1 MRAFVALAALTAVS
15 VFALTPASAQSRDEN
30 WDICVND
37 IGRFTL
43 DQQIAACARIINSG
57 AESTENLA
65 VAYQN
70 RGNGYNRQRNYQRAM
85 ADYNEA
91 IRLNPRFANAYYNR
105 GVSWGGQREY
115 QRAIADYSQAIALD
129 PTHGDAFGNRG
140 HAYYILGNYR
150 AAIADLDRALAIR
163 HTAADFGNRGAAY
176 YELGQYQQA
185 ITDFDQS
192 LRLDPT
198 SSIDYNSRGNAY
210 YQLRNYD
217 SALADY
223 DRAIQADPQN
233 AIALRNRGL
242 IWYNRGDYQRAIG
255 EHSAALRVD
264 PDYGAAY
271 YSRAE
276 AYAQLNDYER
286 AILDYDQATARDPDN
301 SEYNNLSCWI
311 RAAYLNRDYENAR
324 RYCDRAVELA
334 RGTEDEANA
343 FDTRAMLNLKQNR
356 LQAAWNDYDA
366 AVRGDP
372 SSAHYLYG
380 RGIAALRLGRTAEG
394 EADIARA
401 RQIYAAIDA
410 SYARYGVEAPPG
422 GAAPP
427 VVQAPPPVR
436 QPPVQPP
443 PIATAPT
450 VAPSTDPLAGMT
462 GRRAFT
468 YDCNSNQELRIIF
481 DFDDNE
487 AIINRIRQPA
497 MTLRRQPSNGDGFR
511 FTRQS
516 YELTGTLAEVRFKI
530 GSGDPW
536 ICPRRGG

>member
-1 MRAFVALAALTAVS
+1 MRVFVALAALTAVS
-15 VFALTPASAQSRDEN
+15 VFALAPAAAQSRDEN
-30 WDICVND
+30 WEICVND
-37 IGRFTL
+37 IDRFTL
-43 DQQIAACARIINSG
+43 DQQIAACSRIIASG
-57 AESTENLA
+57 NESTENLA

-70 RGNGYNRQRNYQRAM
+70 RGNGYNRQRNYQRSM
-85 ADYNEA
+85 PDYNEA

-163 HTAADFGNRGAAY
+163 HTAPDFGNRGASY
-176 YELGQYQQA
+176 YELGDYRQA
-185 ITDFDQS
+185 IADFDQS

-217 SALADY
+217 AAMADY
-223 DRAIQADPQN
+223 DRAVQADPQN

-255 EHSAALRVD
+255 AHSAALQVD

-276 AYAQLNDYER
+276 AHAQLRDYEQALR
-286 AILDYDQATARDPDN
+286 DYDQATARDPDN
-301 SEYNNLSCWI
+301 TEYNNLSCWI
-311 RAAYLNRDYENAR
+311 RAAYLNRDYETAR

-334 RGTEDEANA
+334 RGTDEEPNA
-343 FDTRAMLNLKQNR
+343 LDTRGMLNLRQNR
-356 LQAAWNDYDA
+356 IQAAWNDYDA

-372 SSAHYLYG
+372 SSAHYLFG
-380 RGIAALRLGRTAEG
+380 RGVAALRLGREP
-394 EADIARA
+394 EALADLARA
-401 RQIYAAIDA
+401 RQMYAGIDDA
-410 SYARYGVEAPPG
+410 YRRYGIEAPATVEAPVTPEPPVAP
-422 GAAPP
+422 AAPRYE
-427 VVQAPPPVR
+427 PPPT
-436 QPPVQPP
+436 PTP
-443 PIATAPT
+443 APT
-450 VAPSTDPLAGMT
+450 AAPSTDPFAGMT

-497 MTLRRQPSNGDGFR
+497 ITLRRQPSNGDGFR

-516 YELTGTLAEVRFKI
+516 YELTGTLAEVRFRI

-536 ICPRRGG
+536 ICPVR